1 MSKSPLALGD
11 ANFEAV
17 TASTEQP
24 ILIDFYADWCGPCKA
39 LTPVVNE
46 LAEEFEG
53 RATIAKVDVD
63 KAPEVAG
70 RFGVRSIPTLII
82 LQNGYEVDRMV
93 GLTTKRVLADKLES
107 LEAAV
112 KG

>member
-1 MSKSPLALGD
+1 MSKSPLSLSD

-53 RATIAKVDVD
+53 RAIIAKVDVD
-63 KAPEVAG
+63 KAPGIAG
-70 RFGVRSIPTLII
+70 RFGVRSIPTLVI
-82 LQNGYEVDRMV
+82 LQTGYEVDRIV
-93 GLTTKRVLADKLES
+93 GLTTKRVLAGKLES
-107 LEAAV
+107 LEAPV